1 MDRNLLTQAQALLQR
16 NQLDAAFA
24 RLMPALGE
32 EQALPLSLKLLLR
45 LALQAGRMDVA
56 VRAMRR
62 AMVLLPQDAEVHA
75 LAAAGAKIVGN
86 GDGLERSA
94 RRALQLDETQPLAA
108 ALLVERLGERLEFSE
123 ALTVADAYL
132 SHAPRDWGVR
142 LARANIQ
149 LFSGDAA
156 SAAEDADIAARESSS
171 MQARQTALSSL
182 LYMDAVAVEP
192 ALARHVAL
200 ASQIEPLPLPAPP
213 PRQARSAGKPL
224 RIGLLSADL
233 RMHPVGL
240 LLEPLLQAHD
250 RDRASFFCYHDG
262 APDPQTE
269 RLQAACPQWR
279 DVRGQPEG
287 AVARQMHEDGIDV
300 LVDLAGHTAGSR
312 PRLLASRVAQLQ
324 VGYLG
329 YLFDTGFESTDGVVG
344 DHWVLPADTRSA
356 RNPLRMGGSFLCFAA
371 PVDAPPVAMRRS
383 GTTTFASFNHL
394 AKLSPA
400 TLQLW
405 ARVLAAIPDARLLL
419 CALGLADAGVR
430 HKLGERLAAQG
441 IDPSRVELRPPVLD
455 TPAFLRMYDE
465 VDIALDPL
473 PFNGGMTTLNALWQ
487 GVPVITLPGERM
499 ASRTGASILSAIGME
514 SCIASHEHDY
524 VAIAAQLASESRLLG
539 DFRTSVRERLAA
551 SSLMD
556 AKAYAD
562 RFCRLLEDARTAS

>member
-1 MDRNLLTQAQALLQR
+1 MDQSLLTQAQALLQR

-24 RLMPALGE
+24 RLLPALGE
-32 EQALPLSLKLLLR
+32 DQALPLSLKLLLR

-108 ALLVERLGERLEFSE
+108 ALLVERLGERLAFSE
-123 ALTVADAYL
+123 ALTVADGYL

-156 SAAEDADIAARESSS
+156 SAVEDADTAARESSS

-182 LYMDAVAVEP
+182 LYMDAVAAEP

-200 ASQIEPLPLPAPP
+200 AAQIEPWALPP
-213 PRQARSAGKPL
+213 PRQDRGNGKPL
-224 RIGLLSADL
+224 RVGLLSADL

-240 LLEPLLQAHD
+240 LLEPLLRAHD
-250 RDRASFFCYHDG
+250 RDRAHLFCYHDG

-279 DVRGQPEG
+279 DVRGQPDG

-300 LVDLAGHTAGSR
+300 LVDLGGHTAGSR
-312 PRLLASRVAQLQ
+312 PRLLASRVAQCQ

-329 YLFDTGFESTDGVVG
+329 YLFDTGFASSDGVVG

-356 RNPLRMGGSFLCFAA
+356 RHPLRMGGSFLCFAA
-371 PVDAPPVAMRRS
+371 PVDAPPVANRRG

-405 ARVLAAIPDARLLL
+405 ARVLAAVPDARLLL

-430 HKLGERLAAQG
+430 QKLGERLAAQG

-539 DFRTSVRERLAA
+539 DFRASVRERLAA

-556 AKAYAD
+556 AKAFAA
-562 RFCRLLEDARTAS
+562 RFCRLLEDACTAG

>member
-1 MDRNLLTQAQALLQR
+1 MDQTLIAQAHALLQR
-16 NQLDAAFA
+16 NQLDAAFE
-24 RLMPALGE
+24 RLMPALDE
-32 EQALPLSLKLLLR
+32 DQALPLSLKLLLR
-45 LALQAGRMDVA
+45 LALQTGRMEVA

-62 AMVLLPQDAEVHA
+62 AIALLPQDAEVHA

-86 GDGLERSA
+86 GEGLERSA
-94 RRALQLDETQPLAA
+94 RRALQLDAAQPLAT
-108 ALLVERLGERLEFSE
+108 ALLVERLGERLDFSE
-123 ALTVADAYL
+123 ALKVADAYL

-156 SAAEDADIAARESSS
+156 AAAEDADTAARESSS

-182 LYMDAVAVEP
+182 LYMDAVAAEP

-200 ASQIEPLPLPAPP
+200 ASQIEPWALPPS
-213 PRQARSAGKPL
+213 PRQDRGNGRPL

-240 LLEPLLQAHD
+240 LLEPLLRAHD
-250 RDRASFFCYHDG
+250 RDRAGLFCYHDG

-279 DVRGQPEG
+279 DVRGQPDG

-312 PRLLASRVAQLQ
+312 TRLLASRVAQLQ

-329 YLFDTGFESTDGVVG
+329 YLFDTGFESNDGVVG
-344 DHWVLPADTRSA
+344 DHWTLPADTRSA
-356 RNPLRMGGSFLCFAA
+356 RNPLRMGGSFLCFAT
-371 PVDAPPVAMRRS
+371 PVDAPPVAARRS
-383 GTTTFASFNHL
+383 GVPTFASFNHL

-405 ARVLAAIPDARLLL
+405 ARVLAAVPDSRLLL

-514 SCIASHEHDY
+514 SCIASSEHDY
-524 VAIAAQLASESRLLG
+524 VAIAAQLASESRLLI
-539 DFRTSVRERLAA
+539 DFRASVRDRLAA

-556 AKAYAD
+556 AQAFAD
-562 RFCRLLEDARTAS
+562 RFCRLLEDACTVR